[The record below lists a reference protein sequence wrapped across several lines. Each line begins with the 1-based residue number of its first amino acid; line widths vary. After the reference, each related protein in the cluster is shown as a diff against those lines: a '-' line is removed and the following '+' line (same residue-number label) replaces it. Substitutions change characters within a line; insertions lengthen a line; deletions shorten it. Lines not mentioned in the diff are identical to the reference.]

1 MKNEYLRAIE
11 SFAFRAFLIAI
22 GFQMFTLSMLAFGSN
37 EIATVHGSI
46 IGIKESNS
54 NMIGNYSYSSLLV
67 CSKLLG
73 FYCLESL
80 GQSFDFRKFSEIT
93 DWKRKTMRAN

>member
-1 MKNEYLRAIE
+1 
-11 SFAFRAFLIAI
+11 
-22 GFQMFTLSMLAFGSN
+22 
-37 EIATVHGSI
+37 
-46 IGIKESNS
+46 
-54 NMIGNYSYSSLLV
+54 MIGNYSYSSLLV

-93 DWKRKTMRAN
+93 DWKLKTMRVNWMWILLFVSFRLSGGPIKAH